1 MSEEIKNTTAETSAE
16 ATAPAEE
23 KTVAPVEEKTA
34 PVEEKTVAP
43 AVAEQTAPAVVEK
56 KPEEKPE
63 PVVQYYL
70 PPQNYPLSPWAYIG
84 LQILFSLPIIGF
96 IFLIIFSISKKNIN
110 RRNFALSYFAW
121 WLLGLIAV
129 VVVILVLGGTIMGL
143 LAGGEGCLLL

>member
-1 MSEEIKNTTAETSAE
+1 MSEEIKNNTPENSAE
-16 ATAPAEE
+16 ATAPVEEKPVAPAEEKTAPAEE
-23 KTVAPVEEKTA
+23 KTVAPAEEK
-34 PVEEKTVAP
+34 
-43 AVAEQTAPAVVEK
+43 TAPAVVEK
-56 KPEEKPE
+56 KLEEKPE

-121 WLLGLIAV
+121 WLLCLIAV
-129 VVVILVLGGTIMGL
+129 VVVILVFGGTIMGL